1 MGQLIEVD
9 FQQNNT
15 AYSVEFHDVVN
26 HVKRE
31 TVWAANLYHVQAI
44 AVSKFSLYPETTAI
58 MIYPGTAE
66 DRRVGDIALAVMLE
80 EDVRQYLNRQAGTC

>member
-9 FQQNNT
+9 FQQTST

-31 TVWAANLYHVQAI
+31 TVWAANLHRAKAI
-44 AVSKFSLYPETTAI
+44 AVSRFSLHPEATAL

-66 DRRVGDIALAVMLE
+66 DRKVGDIALVVMLE